1 MAAEAT
7 DLSGLVRSSLL
18 EGAESA
24 PQYRQLARLLRTLIV
39 SGELPLGA
47 RLPSERELAE
57 AASISRTTVIA
68 AYNVLRADALLVTE
82 KRVGTWVSA
91 GPR

>member
-1 MAAEAT
+1 MAAEAA
-7 DLSGLVRSSLL
+7 DLSGLVRGSLL
-18 EGAESA
+18 EAAE
-24 PQYRQLARLLRTLIV
+24 PQYRQLARLLRALIV

-47 RLPSERELAE
+47 RLPPERDLAE

-91 GPR
+91 GPQ